1 VDRKG
6 LGVPGHLAI
15 RGTDRIIPLRR
26 PYNERVARG
35 WESKSVESQQEDVR
49 SAAEPKD
56 RLTPQ
61 QRDVESRRQALRL
74 SRSLTLQRL
83 HASENSRYRAVLEQA
98 LAELD
103 RQLSEFD

>member
-1 VDRKG
+1 M
-6 LGVPGHLAI
+6 
-15 RGTDRIIPLRR
+15 
-26 PYNERVARG
+26 ARG

-49 SAAEPKD
+49 SSAEPKHH
-56 RLTPQ
+56 LTPQ

-83 HASENSRYRAVLEQA
+83 RAAENPRYRAVLEQA

-103 RQLSEFD
+103 RQLSELN